1 MRRSAYLISEIVMR
15 YAIIT
20 VGTILSTLAAVPAK
34 ADAPNSVVSL
44 LGPSV
49 GYLLGQSDLC
59 QWDLTDKI
67 EKTYKASFLAIGM
80 SAAQQTAAWD
90 MAKTRRTGLAD
101 MPADGKAR
109 MKADTCTPAFRA
121 RFEKDLTD

>member
-1 MRRSAYLISEIVMR
+1 MR
-15 YAIIT
+15 YII
-20 VGTILSTLAAVPAK
+20 IFIAMLSALAAVPAK
-34 ADAPNSVVSL
+34 ADVPNSVVSL

-59 QWDLTDKI
+59 EWGLNDKI
-67 EKTYKASFLAIGM
+67 EQTYKASFQAIGM

-90 MAKTRRTGLAD
+90 MAKARRAGLAG

-121 RFEKDLTD
+121 RFEQDMKD

>member
-1 MRRSAYLISEIVMR
+1 MR

-20 VGTILSTLAAVPAK
+20 AGVMLSAVASIPAK
-34 ADAPNSVVSL
+34 ADIPNSIASL

-67 EKTYKASFLAIGM
+67 EKTYQASFQTIGM
-80 SAAQQTAAWD
+80 SAAQQTTAWD
-90 MAKTRRTGLAD
+90 MAKARRAGMAD